1 MPTAA
6 ARTLR
11 TAPPELV
18 SEIMSETAT
27 FVQYHRGWTICLY
40 RVDDTYEVFGPH
52 PMESAAGFRT
62 IRDAMDHIDYYER
75 Y

>member
-1 MPTAA
+1 
-6 ARTLR
+6 
-11 TAPPELV
+11 
-18 SEIMSETAT
+18 MSETAT